1 MADKTEMNSV
11 TQRELYKALSAG
23 SVINL
28 LLTVGVIVCYHVL
41 VSHSDN
47 RNCVCE
53 TVTVTPKYMSPS
65 GLAVSKRVLTNFS
78 SIWLDS

>member
-1 MADKTEMNSV
+1 MEDKTEMNSV

-53 TVTVTPKYMSPS
+53 TVTPKRKSPS
-65 GLAVSKRVLTNFS
+65 GMTVSKTVS
-78 SIWLDS
+78 AS